1 MRTALQNYSTKM
13 SIQKENEATLLL
25 QEQLQ
30 DSALDVI
37 QPILERAMVLAAGY
51 AKACGRD
58 TLLGEDME
66 YAIKYCAMH
75 EVGKKL
81 GSHFPEIYEE
91 DSDSDNLEDELEI
104 IDEDEEDIEFT
115 RYSGREYKYV
125 KINMA
130 YDNWN
135 DWVPKNPTEQMLKNA
150 IDSNEHL

>member
-1 MRTALQNYSTKM
+1 LQNYSTKM
-13 SIQKENEATLLL
+13 SLQQENDAALLM
-25 QEQLQ
+25 QEQIQ
-30 DSALDVI
+30 DSALNVI
-37 QPILERAMVLAAGY
+37 QPILEKAMVLAAGY

-91 DSDSDNLEDELEI
+91 DSDDSDNLEDELEI

-125 KINMA
+125 KMNMA
-130 YDNWN
+130 YDSWKE
-135 DWVPKNPTEQMLKNA
+135 WVPKNPTEQMLKNA